1 MFYQPGVTEH
11 GLPYDPFKACVV
23 PRPIGW
29 IGTRNDSSL
38 ASNSDD
44 LASLDNLAPYSQ
56 FTNVTFSPPTVMFSA
71 NMKPSDG
78 LSKDS
83 ARNAER
89 TGEFTWS
96 LATWDLREAVN
107 SSAEQVAYGVD
118 EFKLAGVTKEFGQ
131 LVKAPMV
138 KESPVKFE
146 CKYLT
151 TLRIPGDGLMG
162 SVDIIVGRV
171 VGVHI
176 DDSVLTNGKIDIAK
190 TQPIAR
196 LGYYDYA
203 VVRETFEMMIP
214 GDPRVRAGLEGS
226 AAKNEVMQAGVWSNE
241 IVHSHTDS
249 LN

>member
-1 MFYQPGVTEH
+1 MLLAQAMFYQPGVTEH

-29 IGTRNDSSL
+29 IGTQNSSSDSETPESE
-38 ASNSDD
+38 
-44 LASLDNLAPYSQ
+44 DNLAPYSQ

-78 LSKDS
+78 DSKDS
-83 ARNAER
+83 ARNAEK

-107 SSAEQVAYGVD
+107 KSAEQVAYGVD
-118 EFKLAGVTKEFGQ
+118 EFKLAGVTKQYGE

-146 CKYLT
+146 CRYLT

-171 VGVHI
+171 VGIHI
-176 DDSVLTNGKIDIAK
+176 DDNVLTDGKIDLAK

-196 LGYYDYA
+196 CGYYEYT

-226 AAKNEVMQAGVWSNE
+226 AAQNKVMQKGEYKAEGQVDA
-241 IVHSHTDS
+241 T
-249 LN
+249 